1 MNFQILP
8 NRFKTIGLIL
18 FIIGFVIPL
27 ILAFTSGFSEPYT
40 SNETSRL
47 SEKVIDSSLS
57 KWLDILTIVG
67 MLIYMLSKEKVEDDY
82 IIKLR
87 LESYQIA
94 TILCLIVII
103 ILHIINNEMMFNVS
117 DFIYAFI
124 ILYLITFYLKKKVIV

>member
-67 MLIYMLSKEKVEDDY
+67 MLVYMLSKEKVEDDY

>member
-8 NRFKTIGLIL
+8 NRFKTIGLFL

-47 SEKVIDSSLS
+47 TEKVIDSSLS
-57 KWLDILTIVG
+57 KLLDILSIVG

-87 LESYQIA
+87 LESYQLA
-94 TILCLIVII
+94 TILCLIII
-103 ILHIINNEMMFNVS
+103 FILHIVNNEMIFNVS
-117 DFIYAFI
+117 DIIYAFI
-124 ILYLITFYLKKKVIV
+124 ILYLITFYLKKKILV

>member
-1 MNFQILP
+1 MP